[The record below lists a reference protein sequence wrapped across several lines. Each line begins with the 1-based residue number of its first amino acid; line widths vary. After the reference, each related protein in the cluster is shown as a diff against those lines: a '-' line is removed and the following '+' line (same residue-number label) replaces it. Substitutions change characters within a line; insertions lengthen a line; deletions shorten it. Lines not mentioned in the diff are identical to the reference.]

1 MLLIRHGQSHF
12 NKHFS
17 VTRQD
22 PGIIDPALTVEGRQ
36 QIGQT
41 ARQLG
46 QQAGARAAA
55 GQAPQRL
62 ERILVSPYWRTLETA
77 EILAAHLDLPMQVE
91 PLVRERA
98 FFACDIGSPRSEL
111 EVRFPQADFGTLP
124 DVWWPHPDETEAS
137 LNRRCASFRLAMA
150 ERDDWPRVLVV
161 THWGFIRGLTGRSVE
176 NGTLLNFDPTLA

>member
-22 PGIIDPALTVEGRQ
+22 PGIIDPALTVEGRL
-36 QIGQT
+36 QIGDT
-41 ARQLG
+41 ARRLR
-46 QQAGARAAA
+46 QQVAER
-55 GQAPQRL
+55 QRGFA
-62 ERILVSPYWRTLETA
+62 RILVSPYWRALETA
-77 EILAAHLDLPMQVE
+77 EILAAHLDLPIQVE

-111 EVRFPQADFGTLP
+111 EIRFPQADYGDLP

-137 LNRRCASFRLAMA
+137 LNQRCARFRLAMA
-150 ERDDWPRVLVV
+150 GRADWPSTLVV

-176 NGTLLNFDPTLA
+176 NGTLVDFDPTLA

>member
-22 PGIIDPALTVEGRQ
+22 PGIIDPSLTAEGRQ
-36 QIGQT
+36 QID
-41 ARQLG
+41 
-46 QQAGARAAA
+46 QAGRRLAAEERRFS
-55 GQAPQRL
+55 RL
-62 ERILVSPYWRTLETA
+62 LASPYWRTLETA
-77 EILAAHLDLPMQVE
+77 EILARHLELEIVAE

-111 EVRFPQADFGTLP
+111 QARFPQVAFGTLP
-124 DVWWPHPDETEAS
+124 EVWWPHPDETERS
-137 LNRRCASFRLAMA
+137 LAERCSRFRLGVGATA
-150 ERDDWPRVLVV
+150 DWGGTLVV

-176 NGTLLNFDPTLA
+176 NAALVAFDPTLA

>member
-22 PGIIDPALTVEGRQ
+22 PGIIDPALTVEGRG
-36 QIGQT
+36 QIGHA
-41 ARQLG
+41 ARRL
-46 QQAGARAAA
+46 AAEAR
-55 GQAPQRL
+55 L
-62 ERILVSPYWRTLETA
+62 LDRILVSPYWRALETA
-77 EILAAHLDLPMQVE
+77 EILAAHLDLPMVVE

-111 EVRFPQADFGTLP
+111 EVRFPQVAFGALP
-124 DVWWPHPDETEAS
+124 DIWWPHPDESEES
-137 LNRRCASFRLAMA
+137 IKRRCAAFRGSMA
-150 ERDDWPRVLVV
+150 LREDWRRTLVV

-176 NGTLLNFDPTLA
+176 NATLVEYDPTA